1 MIDNIQT
8 ITCTLTRYQ
17 NWWRVPEI
25 TKIDKKTKME
35 KKINNNNK
43 TKRINKTIK

>member
-35 KKINNNNK
+35 KKI
-43 TKRINKTIK
+43 IIIIKQNELIKQ

>member
-35 KKINNNNK
+35 KI
-43 TKRINKTIK
+43 IIIIIKQNELIKQ